1 MPNDGLMAA
10 HRRQHLCV
18 QDKQLMSGQ
27 MPLLRTRR
35 RSMIKA
41 INTVVV
47 VGGQAGPSVSY
58 YLTEHA
64 VELYP
69 TAPQTLPHQ
78 ADSAIAPTDSTPQQP

>member
-1 MPNDGLMAA
+1 
-10 HRRQHLCV
+10 
-18 QDKQLMSGQ
+18 
-27 MPLLRTRR
+27 
-35 RSMIKA
+35 MIKA

-47 VGGQAGPSVSY
+47 GGGQAGPSVSY